1 MFAYAGLEGYQQ
13 LYPDALAT
21 LRKARQLDARSEG
34 IPYQMAVTYALMHRY
49 DEARQACEETLR
61 LATQRDDVYFLIG
74 VIKLEEGDF
83 RAAEKSLRQA
93 MDLNPR
99 AASFHTALGV
109 ALFEATD
116 LAGSRKEL
124 D

>member
-1 MFAYAGLEGYQQ
+1 
-13 LYPDALAT
+13 
-21 LRKARQLDARSEG
+21 
-34 IPYQMAVTYALMHRY
+34 MAVTYALMHRY